1 VDERADQSGVPSG
14 TPGQKL
20 VQPGGDPVEFFVAFG
35 QDAGVD
41 QSLSDVVFVAA
52 GRELV
57 QELVAKWFAA
67 RGQFA
72 EQAGVRAPQ
81 QPA

>member
-1 VDERADQSGVPSG
+1 VDERADQGGVPG
-14 TPGQKL
+14 RPAGQEL
-20 VQPGGDPVEFFVAFG
+20 VQPGGDPVEFFVALG
-35 QDAGVD
+35 QDPGVD
-41 QSLSDVVFVAA
+41 QGLSDVVLVAA
-52 GRELV
+52 GLELV
-57 QELVAKWFAA
+57 QEVVTEWLAA